1 MGARWGRF
9 SQMQPWSCDWGVEFI
24 GCRTSCQKVSLSAA
38 RHRLEPMAQLASK
51 PDKPAKPAK
60 ASQAKKVGQAEAA
73 RRARRRRRAV
83 RQGLLAM
90 FVSLRWQSKI
100 CRARSP
106 LVAAC
111 RTQKMRTSRF
121 SRKTT
126 RARWQKKC
134 NAHRPSRGPTPGN
147 EHKCPNPNEVRHCF
161 CLPFCKCSIA
171 ALQHLAAGASCNA
184 KCACASVSQ
193 PAATSSCSPG
203 CSASGLLR
211 RSSSAGPE
219 AATPTPTLK
228 RVVPV

>member
-1 MGARWGRF
+1 MSFVGWLDPLPCARLAFGSIPPGVVNWALDGGAF
-9 SQMQPWSCDWGVEFI
+9 LPKMQPWSCDWGVEFI

-60 ASQAKKVGQAEAA
+60 ASQAKKAGQAEAA
-73 RRARRRRRAV
+73 RRARRRRREV

-121 SRKTT
+121 LAKT

-134 NAHRPSRGPTPGN
+134 NAHRPSRGPTPGK
-147 EHKCPNPNEVRHCF
+147 ET
-161 CLPFCKCSIA
+161 
-171 ALQHLAAGASCNA
+171 Q
-184 KCACASVSQ
+184 
-193 PAATSSCSPG
+193 
-203 CSASGLLR
+203 
-211 RSSSAGPE
+211 
-219 AATPTPTLK
+219 
-228 RVVPV
+228 VPKS